1 MSTGASNDFE
11 RATKMARDMV
21 TRYGMSDVLGTMVYV
36 DTEQEGM
43 FGKMASKTVSE
54 ATQQKVDAEIRRIL
68 DEQYGLAR
76 KLLEDNRDKVEA
88 MTKALLEWETIDADQ
103 ITDIMGGRPP
113 RPPKNLPP
121 PSSDPSSGGGSA
133 GAEVKPGSA
142 TAPA

>member
-1 MSTGASNDFE
+1 
-11 RATKMARDMV
+11 MARDMV

-36 DTEQEGM
+36 DTEQDGM
-43 FGKMASKTVSE
+43 FGKLASKTVSE

-76 KLLEDNRDKVEA
+76 KLLEDHRDNVEA

-103 ITDIMGGRPP
+103 ISDIMAGRPP

-121 PSSDPSSGGGSA
+121 PSGDTPSSGNSGT
-133 GAEVKPGSA
+133 EVKPGSA